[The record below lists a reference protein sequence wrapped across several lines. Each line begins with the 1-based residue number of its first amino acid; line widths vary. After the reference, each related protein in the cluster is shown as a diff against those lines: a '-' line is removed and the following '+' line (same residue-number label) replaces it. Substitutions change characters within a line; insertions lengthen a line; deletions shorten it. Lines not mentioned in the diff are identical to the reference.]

1 MTSLDTL
8 YQAVLDTV
16 KTALKAAVLE
26 IEIIRSDLRDPMT
39 RPALKIDFSEE
50 TDGRESTHRCS
61 RTQTVRIYFFP
72 SNEQRFRDEHFAV
85 RDALRSA
92 FCDCID
98 VGPFEIFL
106 EEGISFDRVDDVL
119 IGTAVL
125 SWYDAIEHE
134 EPDEMMENLTVTY

>member
-1 MTSLDTL
+1 MTSLETL
-8 YQAVLDTV
+8 YQAVVDTV
-16 KTALKAAVLE
+16 KAALNAAALE
-26 IEIIRSDLRDPMT
+26 IEIIRSDLRDPTT

-72 SNEQRFRDEHFAV
+72 SNEQRFRDEHFAI

-92 FCDCID
+92 FCDSVDI
-98 VGPFEIFL
+98 GSFEISV

-125 SWYDAIEHE
+125 SWCDAIEHE
-134 EPDEMMENLTVTY
+134 EPDAMMENLTITY

>member
-1 MTSLDTL
+1 M
-8 YQAVLDTV
+8 
-16 KTALKAAVLE
+16 
-26 IEIIRSDLRDPMT
+26 
-39 RPALKIDFSEE
+39 
-50 TDGRESTHRCS
+50 
-61 RTQTVRIYFFP
+61 RIYFFP

-98 VGPFEIFL
+98 IGPFEISL
-106 EEGISFDRVDDVL
+106 EDGISFDRVDDVL

-134 EPDEMMENLTVTY
+134 EIGEMMENLTITY